1 MKMKNE
7 EMKKIF
13 SFIVGLACCGSAAA
27 QQIYTLDQL
36 KQLAVENNYNLRSAR
51 NAIQQSKEQKS
62 EALTKY
68 FPTVSATGLGLSF
81 DKHLINIDL
90 GLPAGLAS
98 LIPAGL
104 EIPSEIN
111 MIKNGV
117 YGSVSAI
124 QPVFMGGQ
132 IINGNKLAKVGV
144 EASEIKLEASEDQV
158 EMTTEQYYWQ
168 LVSVKEK
175 LQTLGAI
182 HQMLVELEKDV
193 SNRVRVGATNRNDLL
208 QVQLRKGELESMQLE
223 AENTQSTLNQ
233 LLSQHIGKPNEEI
246 IVSVPDELSNMGK
259 VDPPLLP
266 VGLRQDHQSA
276 LNATPQYRL
285 LGKNVEAHSLQ
296 HKMKV
301 GENMPTVAVGASYS
315 WNNFLNDHNRGTGL
329 LFAAVHVPIS
339 GWWGGSHAIKK
350 KKLALDDAKEQMEDN
365 GQKLIIYMNNAWS
378 AVETSHRKLVI
389 AHDAIAQAEEN
400 LRLHKDYYRVGTTTM
415 TDLLLAEE
423 QYQQACDRYTD
434 AYASMQTKMLEYR
447 QATGQK

>member
-1 MKMKNE
+1 
-7 EMKKIF
+7 MKKIF
-13 SFIVGLACCGSAAA
+13 SFIVGLVCCGSATA
-27 QQIYTLDQL
+27 QQTYTLDQL

-81 DKHLINIDL
+81 DKHLIDIDL
-90 GLPAGLAS
+90 GLPIELAS
-98 LIPAGL
+98 QLPAGIEL
-104 EIPSEIN
+104 PSDIK

-158 EMTTEQYYWQ
+158 ELTTEQYYWQ
-168 LVSVKEK
+168 IVSLKEK
-175 LQTLGAI
+175 LQTLSAI

-193 SNRVRVGATNRNDLL
+193 DNGVRVGAVNRNDLL
-208 QVQLRKGELESMQLE
+208 QVQLRKSEVESTQLE
-223 AENTQSTLNQ
+223 VENGLTTISQ
-233 LLSQHIGKPNEEI
+233 LLAQHVGKTNEAI
-246 IVSVPDELSNMGK
+246 NVSIPDELSNMGK
-259 VDPPLLP
+259 ADAPALPANLL
-266 VGLRQDHQSA
+266 QDHQSA

-285 LGKNVEAHSLQ
+285 LAKNVEAQSLQ

-301 GENMPTVAVGASYS
+301 GENLPTVAVGASYI
-315 WNNFLNDHNRGTGL
+315 WNNFLNDDNNNRGTGM
-329 LFAAVHVPIS
+329 LFATVHVPIS

-350 KKLALDDAKEQMEDN
+350 KKLALDDAREMMEDN
-365 GQKLIIYMNNAWS
+365 GQKLIINMNNAWS
-378 AVETSHRKLVI
+378 AVETSHKKLLI

-400 LRLHKDYYRVGTTTM
+400 LRLHRDYYRVGTTNM
-415 TDLLLAEE
+415 TDLLLAQEH
-423 QYQQACDRYTD
+423 YQQACDRYTD
-434 AYASMQTKMLEYR
+434 AYATLQTKILEYR
-447 QATGQK
+447 QATGQ

>member
-400 LRLHKDYYRVGTTTM
+400 LRLHRDYYRVGTTTM